1 VFIVLVIGFALAIA
15 YGTTRR
21 ATEYGAGGMN
31 ASMAAMMAAMGT
43 GLSVGYA
50 AGLLWHLGWANL
62 VGVLAGGLHGLWM
75 GRRWGPMAALEGA
88 GGGVMGGL
96 MGPMLAV
103 MLLYLPTSLVLTA
116 VLMLALQLAF
126 SAGGL
131 FLVAASAGGAV
142 ASGWFGVLGRV
153 LGAEAPPGG
162 PARDH
167 YAALGIPADATAAE
181 IAQAFL
187 AAARNPADDPDR
199 AARAAA
205 SFAVLSDPV
214 RRARYEAA
222 RLEDLACCPPRATD
236 APGGAGA
243 READRRPR
251 GKRARDEQARRQAA
265 AALAGRRAMV
275 KQGTIVGLAILALLA
290 SGRQF
295 APFPASAAAVSPFSV
310 RAAGTAGAGPTSTT
324 APASTAPGGG
334 AAGTAPTQ
342 PSLPGLPGSAPAPA
356 AEPAPAAA
364 EPAPADAEPDGQI
377 QEVALTLEQG
387 RYGPELVEVQRGVP
401 VRLSVKAV
409 GDPG

>member
-1 VFIVLVIGFALAIA
+1 MVFVLLVVGVALAIA
-15 YGTTRR
+15 VGTTRR
-21 ATEYGAGGMN
+21 ATAYGAGGMN

-131 FLVAASAGGAV
+131 FLVAASAGEAV

-162 PARDH
+162 TARDH

-187 AAARNPADDPDR
+187 AAARNPAEDPDR

-236 APGGAGA
+236 APGGADA

-251 GKRARDEQARRQAA
+251 GKRAREEQTRRQAA
-265 AALAGRRAMV
+265 ATLAGRRAMV
-275 KQGTIVGLAILALLA
+275 KQGAIVGLAILALLV

-295 APFPASAAAVSPFSV
+295 APFPASAAAASPFSV
-310 RAAGTAGAGPTSTT
+310 RAAGTAGA
-324 APASTAPGGG
+324 AD
-334 AAGTAPTQ
+334 TAPTRAV
-342 PSLPGLPGSAPAPA
+342 LPGLPGSAPAPA
-356 AEPAPAAA
+356 AEPAPAAG
-364 EPAPADAEPDGQI
+364 EPDGQI

-387 RYGPELVEVQRGVP
+387 RYGPELVEVRRGVP